1 MTSDLDIFVGNTTLI
16 DEEVYQLWLDGH
28 SGAPPDPGVSPLPG
42 HLGPLSWTPRVGG
55 ADPKVTCRAALLVGG
70 YYAFEESFARELLGK
85 KLSKGTK
92 KDLDEISART
102 GVSIKSCRR
111 QVDIGGC
118 SLKWG
123 G

>member
-1 MTSDLDIFVGNTTLI
+1 MGCP
-16 DEEVYQLWLDGH
+16 H
-28 SGAPPDPGVSPLPG
+28 
-42 HLGPLSWTPRVGG
+42 PR
-55 ADPKVTCRAALLVGG
+55 

-111 QVDIGGC
+111 QVGTPKLGGTPK
-118 SLKWG
+118 SREAP
-123 G
+123 